1 MSLVRDG
8 RRSYLLFGH
17 MSDFT
22 SSPKGPGSNVFS
34 LTQIRHLMRV
44 EFGRAQRYGYA
55 LSCMVVG
62 CDRLERLRDI
72 YGYALKETVL
82 EDVVE
87 LLRGATRNCDYLGR
101 MLDERLMGILP
112 HTDPAGARTA
122 GERLLKAARSLQFDA
137 GGNEIRVTL
146 SIGLATFAEQ
156 NTMFFDSLVQAAE
169 RAYAKAAREGGDRLL
184 VGNPAPAGG
193 KGPEGAAS

>member
-1 MSLVRDG
+1 
-8 RRSYLLFGH
+8 
-17 MSDFT
+17 MSDST
-22 SSPKGPGSNVFS
+22 SSSKGPGSSVFS

-44 EFGRAQRYGYA
+44 EFGRAQRYGYP
-55 LSCMVVG
+55 LSCMVVA
-62 CDRLERLRDI
+62 CDRLEQLRDI
-72 YGYALKETVL
+72 YGYALRESVL

-101 MLDERLMGILP
+101 MLDDRLMAILP
-112 HTDPAGARTA
+112 HTDQAGGRSA
-122 GERLLKAARSLQFDA
+122 GERLLKAARGLHFEA

-146 SIGLATFAEQ
+146 SIGMATYEDE

-169 RAYAKAAREGGDRLL
+169 RAYAKAMREGGDRLL

-193 KGPEGAAS
+193 KGPEGGPR